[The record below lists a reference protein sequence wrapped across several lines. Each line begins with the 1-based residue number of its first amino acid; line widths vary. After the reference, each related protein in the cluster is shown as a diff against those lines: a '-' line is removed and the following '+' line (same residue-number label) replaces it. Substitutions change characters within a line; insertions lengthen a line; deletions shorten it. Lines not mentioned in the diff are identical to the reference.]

1 MAKKS
6 LKTSLTTKSG
16 KTLLGPLNLKQLET
30 MLEKVSRPKEKSK
43 IVNRIN
49 TLKSRK
55 DFVEAVKEVPAE
67 EAAVVESA
75 VE

>member
-6 LKTSLTTKSG
+6 LKTSLTTKTG